1 MKRGSWGIGG
11 KASQQ
16 ARSVDDNRGTACEN
30 EKTIVNNKKYKQITT
45 NILKQIPFS
54 INIKYGLLYLFQ
66 FCRGEKMKESN
77 FNDNWI
83 NIEEAAAYLGVKAVT
98 IRDWI
103 RKGKDIP
110 AHKIGKQWKFKCSE
124 LDAWVQSG
132 KSAMD

>member
-1 MKRGSWGIGG
+1 
-11 KASQQ
+11 
-16 ARSVDDNRGTACEN
+16 
-30 EKTIVNNKKYKQITT
+30 
-45 NILKQIPFS
+45 
-54 INIKYGLLYLFQ
+54 
-66 FCRGEKMKESN
+66 MKESN
-77 FNDNWI
+77 FNDKWI

>member
-1 MKRGSWGIGG
+1 
-11 KASQQ
+11 
-16 ARSVDDNRGTACEN
+16 
-30 EKTIVNNKKYKQITT
+30 
-45 NILKQIPFS
+45 
-54 INIKYGLLYLFQ
+54 
-66 FCRGEKMKESN
+66 MKESN

-83 NIEEAAAYLGVKAVT
+83 NIEEAADYLGVKAVT

-103 RKGKDIP
+103 RKWKDIP